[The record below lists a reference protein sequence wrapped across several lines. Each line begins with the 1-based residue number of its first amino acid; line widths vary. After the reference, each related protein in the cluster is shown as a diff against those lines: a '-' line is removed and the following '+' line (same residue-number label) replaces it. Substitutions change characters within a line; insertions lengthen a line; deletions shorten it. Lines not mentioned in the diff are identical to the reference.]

1 MRTKGPQLT
10 ALLIAPHRDLAQ
22 QFLHAVE
29 QARVFEVTSELKAY
43 PAAQVLEMRLRQA
56 KPDVVFIDVLSDL
69 DASCEIIR
77 ACCALDG
84 QLQVIGI
91 HHDNNAQA
99 ILRSLRAG
107 AGEFLPAPFEIGT
120 QAAAGERLRRL
131 LQPDEPSEHEQGY
144 LTVFSSAKPGAGSS
158 TLAAQTAFALKRAT
172 QKRVLLADFDVMG
185 GMIGFYLKLN
195 HSRSVLDALQA
206 ADQLD
211 EGLWATL
218 VASHDGVDILSAP
231 DTPFAANID
240 TARLHAVFEFARQN
254 YDWIII
260 DVPVVFQRLSL
271 MAISEAD
278 QAFLITTSELPSLH
292 LARKAVNLLNQLGFP
307 RERFQIL
314 MNRIN
319 KRDEIAVSDIEKLF
333 NCAVHSRFPNDY
345 FSLHRA
351 VTLGQPVDAHSE
363 LGKAI
368 EALADKLIAPNPA
381 GGAKRPGVAE
391 GKAQL
396 SYA

>member
-10 ALLIAPHRDLAQ
+10 ALLISHDRNLAQ
-22 QFLHAVE
+22 QFLGAAE
-29 QARVFEVTSELKAY
+29 QGRVFQITGELKDY
-43 PAAQVLEMRLRQA
+43 PTIQSLEMRLRQS
-56 KPDVVFIDVLSDL
+56 KPEVVFIDVASDL

-77 ACCALDG
+77 ACCAVDP
-84 QLQVIGI
+84 QLQVVGI
-91 HHDNNAQA
+91 HRENNADA

-107 AGEFLPAPFEIGT
+107 AAEFLPAPFEPCAQTG
-120 QAAAGERLRRL
+120 AAERLRRM
-131 LQPDEPSEHEQGY
+131 LQPEPVLEREPGY
-144 LTVFSSAKPGAGSS
+144 LTVFSSAKPGSGSS

-195 HSRSVLDALQA
+195 HGRSVLDALQA
-206 ADQLD
+206 ADQLND
-211 EGLWATL
+211 GLWSTL
-218 VASHDGVDILSAP
+218 VASHDGVDVLSAP

-240 TARLHAVFEFARQN
+240 AARLHAVFEFARQT
-254 YDWIII
+254 YDWIVV

-271 MAISEAD
+271 MSISEAD

-319 KRDEIAVSDIEKLF
+319 KRDEIAISDIEKLF

-351 VTLGQPVDAHSE
+351 VTLGQAVDAHSE

-368 EALADKLIAPNPA
+368 EVLAAKLCAPNA
-381 GGAKRPGVAE
+381 AANAKKFGLAE